1 MNAYRWQ
8 IASRENEQLKS
19 VKIYFRR
26 VNMFQSVKTDRMIH
40 FTSPY
45 KTQYQYYT
53 TPKCF
58 FNFLMCKNANKKRN
72 CYAIKLINI

>member
-1 MNAYRWQ
+1 
-8 IASRENEQLKS
+8 
-19 VKIYFRR
+19 
-26 VNMFQSVKTDRMIH
+26 MFQSVKTDRMIN